1 MSQVVGYPCG
11 GIELGK
17 NRVRLLTGI
26 GAPSASSTA
35 DVQSA
40 GVGSIYSQTDAI
52 GLWVCSAPATFQNGV
67 LLSAAVWSQV
77 TIP

>member
-1 MSQVVGYPCG
+1 MSQVVGFPG
-11 GIELGK
+11 SGIELGK

-26 GAPSASSTA
+26 GSPSASNTA

-40 GVGSIYSQTDAI
+40 GIGSLYTQTDAA
-52 GLWVCSAPATFQNGV
+52 GLFICTAGATFQNGV
-67 LLSAAVWSQV
+67 LLNAATWQQV